1 MKQELENLPENSTVN
16 WSEIA
21 RRYKITEKNTDRI
34 AKHGGQIAK
43 DWLVSQGIDV
53 SKFENKSRRFS
64 NVRRK
69 KMRMS
74 GGEVAFPCLEPIK
87 KTREK
92 LKQKIE
98 EGQFKIGEIIVPR
111 KYQKLIV
118 KNGQLVKKEF
128 CVEGRKIPLKEIW
141 EQEKFMKTKDNC
153 HINERTDNE
162 IKGTLKQ
169 LYEYDSS
176 MTPEEAKEL
185 LKTFQSTRHIMY

>member
-1 MKQELENLPENSTVN
+1 
-16 WSEIA
+16 
-21 RRYKITEKNTDRI
+21 
-34 AKHGGQIAK
+34 
-43 DWLVSQGIDV
+43 
-53 SKFENKSRRFS
+53 
-64 NVRRK
+64 
-69 KMRMS
+69 MRMS

-92 LKQKIE
+92 LKQKIDK
-98 EGQFKIGEIIVPR
+98 GQFKIGEMIVPR

-128 CVEGRKIPLKEIW
+128 CVEGRKIPLKEIRELALK

-153 HINERTDNE
+153 HINELTDNE

-169 LYEYDSS
+169 LHEYDSS

-185 LKTFQSTRHIMY
+185 LKTFQSTRHIVYWSDGSSLANTGHLISLVHIMYDPAITLYK